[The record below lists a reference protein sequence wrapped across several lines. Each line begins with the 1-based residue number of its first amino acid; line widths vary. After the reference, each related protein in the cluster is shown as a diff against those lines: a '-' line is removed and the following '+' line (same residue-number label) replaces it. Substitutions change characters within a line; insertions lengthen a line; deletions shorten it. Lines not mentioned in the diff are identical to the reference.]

1 MSTKEPVEFDKYWY
15 YLNSV
20 QAPDVDAEFFLQ
32 VYKDARKRNPT
43 SLREDFCGTFAVC
56 CEWVKLNPKF
66 QAIGIDLDSEPIEW
80 GKKTFLPKLTESQRN
95 RVAIMKANVMDPSL
109 LTTDIV
115 VAQNF
120 SFFLFKK
127 REELKAYFQNVYKTL
142 DQDGIF
148 VTDCFGGSACYE
160 PNEEETVYKTYSY
173 FWDQD
178 NFDPVSN
185 ETLFH
190 IHFKRKGEKKRT
202 KVFTYDWR
210 MWSIPEIRELMK
222 EVGFKKTIIYWEGT
236 TKSGAGDGV
245 FKATEK
251 GEDCDSWIAY
261 IVGVK

>member
-1 MSTKEPVEFDKYWY
+1 MSKEPIEFDKYWY

-20 QAPDVDAEFFLQ
+20 QAPDVDALFFQ
-32 VYKDARKRNPT
+32 EVYKEIRRKKPT
-43 SLREDFCGTFAVC
+43 SLREDFCGTFSVC
-56 CEWVKLNPKF
+56 CEWVKLDSKY
-66 QAIGIDLDSEPIEW
+66 QAVGIDLDLEPIEW
-80 GKKTFLPKLTESQRN
+80 GKKNTLPGLTESQRN
-95 RVAIMKANVMDPSL
+95 RVAIMKANVMDPKL

-127 REELKAYFQNVYKTL
+127 RSDLKAYFQNVYRTL
-142 DQDGIF
+142 DKDGVFIS
-148 VTDCFGGSACYE
+148 DCFGGSACYE

-178 NFDPVSN
+178 SFDPVTN
-185 ETLFH
+185 QAVFY
-190 IHFKRKGEKKRT
+190 IHFKRKGERKRT

-210 MWSIPEIRELMK
+210 LWSIPEIKEILE
-222 EVGFKKTIIYWEGT
+222 EVGFKKSIVYWEGT
-236 TKSGAGDGV
+236 TKSGGGDGV

-261 IVGVK
+261 IAAVK